1 MLKVKFIGASEGIT
15 GSCSWLWHTES
26 NTQFLVDCGM
36 HQGTHEEEWKNYQPF
51 EFNPKLIQYVLLTH
65 AHIDH
70 CGLLPKLIKGG
81 FKGWVYCTQAT
92 KEIAELM
99 LMDAAKIGDLFQDSD
114 VNLIKWHVI
123 DAGDFSWNKTL
134 RLAEGLSTTF
144 KRSSHVLGACGISVT
159 WAVNEDS
166 KELKSIYFSGDI
178 GCQLDDNAYLPLLKS
193 DHHPYPKTNYIVME
207 STYGAVERDSG
218 FKDANNRIDALG
230 KIINEAAYHKGGTVL
245 IPAFSFHRTQEII
258 MDLLCW
264 QWSRWSE
271 GEYADLMGELKLKG
285 DGSESFE
292 KPLRIL
298 CDSPLGNRISEVY
311 ASQISKRL
319 SNGKYQY
326 LNKEL
331 AGRLGCSEGES
342 SKLFRELVNKGCIY
356 RRGHLIRSLS
366 PENRKK
372 KQVGDRYQE
381 SISNYSV
388 IIASSGMCDN
398 GPVVEYIKRMRR
410 DPKNT
415 IILTGYQS
423 SGSLGRQL
431 LEQSE
436 LEGVGSKQAQ
446 VINMS
451 GYYSGHADQAKLLDY
466 VFSLGRYSQES
477 KPAHIFINHGI
488 DDTKNALKL
497 AIQERSGQKL
507 HGDREVKS
515 VEIAKKEWF
524 DLNAGTYIDS
534 QNEQSDQ
541 LMDRLASIEDK
552 LSRLTDEIS
561 GLKLAR
567 Y

>member
-1 MLKVKFIGASEGIT
+1 MLKVKFVGASEGIT
-15 GSCSWLWHTES
+15 GSCSWLWHTET

-51 EFNPKLIQYVLLTH
+51 EFDPKQIQYVLLTH

-99 LMDAAKIGDLFQDSD
+99 LMDAAKIGDLFQETD
-114 VNLIKWHVI
+114 VRLIKWHVI

-134 RLAEGLSTTF
+134 RLADGLSTTF

-159 WAVNEDS
+159 WSVNEDS

-178 GCQLDDNAYLPLLKS
+178 GCQLDDNAYLPLMKS
-193 DHHPYPKTNYIVME
+193 DHQPYPKTNYIVME
-207 STYGAVERDSG
+207 STYGAVERDPG
-218 FKDANNRIDALG
+218 FKDANNRIDVLG
-230 KIINEAAYHKGGTVL
+230 KIICEAAYQKGGTVL

-264 QWSRWSE
+264 QWSRWPKS
-271 GEYADLMGELKLKG
+271 EYAGLMGGDKLKE
-285 DGSESFE
+285 DGTESYE

-298 CDSPLGNRISEVY
+298 CDSPLGHRINEVY

-331 AGRLGCSEGES
+331 AGRLSCSEGES
-342 SKLFRELVNKGCIY
+342 SKLFSELVNTGCIY
-356 RRGHLIRSLS
+356 RKGHLIRCLT

-372 KQVGDRYQE
+372 TRYPE
-381 SISNYSV
+381 SNSKYSV

-398 GPVVEYIKRMRR
+398 GPVVEYIKKMRR

-415 IILTGYQS
+415 IVLTGYQS

-466 VFSLGRYSQES
+466 VFSLGSYSQES

-524 DLNAGTYIDS
+524 DLNAGAYIDS
-534 QNEQSDQ
+534 QNEHSDQ
-541 LMDRLASIEDK
+541 LMGRLASIEDK